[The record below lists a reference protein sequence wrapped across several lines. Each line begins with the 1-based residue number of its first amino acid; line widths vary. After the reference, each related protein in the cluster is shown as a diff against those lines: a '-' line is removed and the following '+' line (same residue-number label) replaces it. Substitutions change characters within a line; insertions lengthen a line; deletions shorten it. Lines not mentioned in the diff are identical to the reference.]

1 MSNNELTKRL
11 KELRKRKGFS
21 QEELAESTGLSL
33 RTIQRIENGETEPR
47 SDSLK
52 RLADALNLPADE
64 VLDWTIKEDRNALI
78 SLNLSGLIAVFFPIL
93 GILITYMMWLP
104 KKDKIAGARQLG
116 RALINFQITLTL
128 LFLLSNISVI
138 VLLINAFDTMEMQGM
153 SGSEGDVGPITSA
166 LKLQF
171 IIYLVFNVYNVVLV
185 IINTLKVKRGKEA
198 HYLPQLR
205 FLKG

>member
-47 SDSLK
+47 NDSLK
-52 RLADALNLPADE
+52 RLGDALNLPADE
-64 VLDWTIKEDRNALI
+64 VLDWTIKEDKNSLI

-104 KKDKIAGARQLG
+104 KKDKIVGARQLG
-116 RALINFQITLTL
+116 KALINFQITLTL

-138 VLLINAFDTMEMQGM
+138 FLLINAFDTMQMQGLR
-153 SGSEGDVGPITSA
+153 GSEADASPITAA
-166 LKLQF
+166 LELQF
-171 IIYLVFNVYNVVLV
+171 VIYLVFNVYNIVLV
-185 IINTLKVKRGKEA
+185 IINTLRIKHGKEA
-198 HYLPQLR
+198 RYMPQLR